1 MMTNPPT
8 GIVSRQT
15 RRIRRCCAAVLFPVA
30 SLASLASADARTVAF
45 GPGYELG
52 PPSEIVVRKVE
63 SFRVGRRSNSNALTR
78 TYTVA
83 SDDLSSERRVQAR
96 LTGIRLGSG
105 SKPNDV
111 ARLSGETEVFLID
124 ALRSVPVLVTYDEQ
138 GRIQGID
145 GWEHTQRAAL
155 DAVAGRIASLQSGAV
170 ALHGDARLAANAV
183 AAIDAEVAGG
193 LVRAITNA
201 GPREFMHAFYDEFS
215 FLFLVAGRRIAVG
228 ESFEHSIPARNPA
241 DGKLALMT
249 YVLRLRKVDARR
261 STAQFDIKLAGDG
274 IEELRRAMTA
284 KLEETNLTAE
294 QIAQKVGAMPMHW
307 DTEGTAIAN
316 IASGRLTEVR
326 VKTRI
331 QVDNIELTSSQEID
345 IR

>member
-1 MMTNPPT
+1 M
-8 GIVSRQT
+8 
-15 RRIRRCCAAVLFPVA
+15 
-30 SLASLASADARTVAF
+30 
-45 GPGYELG
+45 
-52 PPSEIVVRKVE
+52 VRKVE

-83 SDDLSSERRVQAR
+83 SDDLSGERRVQAR

-193 LVRAITNA
+193 LVRASRT
-201 GPREFMHAFYDEFS
+201 P
-215 FLFLVAGRRIAVG
+215 GRG
-228 ESFEHSIPARNPA
+228 NSCMP
-241 DGKLALMT
+241 
-249 YVLRLRKVDARR
+249 
-261 STAQFDIKLAGDG
+261 ST
-274 IEELRRAMTA
+274 
-284 KLEETNLTAE
+284 
-294 QIAQKVGAMPMHW
+294 
-307 DTEGTAIAN
+307 
-316 IASGRLTEVR
+316 
-326 VKTRI
+326 
-331 QVDNIELTSSQEID
+331 TSSPFCFSWRGGASPWVKVSS
-345 IR
+345 IRSRPAIRRTESSRS